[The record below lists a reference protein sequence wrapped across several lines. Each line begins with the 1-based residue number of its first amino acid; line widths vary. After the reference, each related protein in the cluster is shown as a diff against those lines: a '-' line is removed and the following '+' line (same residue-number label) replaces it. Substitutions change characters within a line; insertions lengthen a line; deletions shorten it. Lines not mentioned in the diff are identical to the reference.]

1 MHSWQKKIGYVSQST
16 ILLDD
21 DIKNNIAF
29 GVPAEQIDEKKLL
42 ESLKNAQLLEF
53 VLSLPNKLETKVGE
67 RGVSL
72 SGGQIQRIGIAR
84 ELYRDPSLILLDE
97 ATSALDTATEK
108 EFLDCLKILN
118 KKMTIIFVSHRESA
132 LINCNKILHLKRKK
146 LI

>member
-1 MHSWQKKIGYVSQST
+1 
-16 ILLDD
+16 LLDD

-97 ATSALDTATEK
+97 ATSALDSATEK
-108 EFLDCLKILN
+108 EFLNCLKILN

-132 LINCNKILHLKRKK
+132 LINCNKILDLKGKN
-146 LI
+146 